1 MNAVFSVNRGV
12 TLLMIIREMET
23 FDFGWSLRVTHSGGG
38 VRVVL
43 CDILGTR
50 FYRAK
55 WFPVESIPVSLD
67 VNPR

>member
-23 FDFGWSLRVTHSGGG
+23 FDFAGVCVTHS
-38 VRVVL
+38 VAVFVCVVL
-43 CDILGTR
+43 RDILGAR

-55 WFPVESIPVSLD
+55 
-67 VNPR
+67 